1 MKSFEELQAGLGAA
15 WSLNK
20 PGSGAEHVLVSL
32 PSYTLGDSLKAHY
45 QERIPAL
52 EHRSLL
58 ATLLLA
64 RIPSCELV
72 ALFSVLPDPE
82 LVDYYFDLLP
92 KGTADSVRSRL
103 RIVVV
108 PGSPTR
114 SLAANLARQPALMA
128 ALRASFAN
136 RPAFIEPWNVTD
148 DEIEVARHLDAP
160 IYGTSPAQW
169 PLGFKSAGRRL
180 FTDAGVPVAPGREDL
195 RTVDDVVAAG
205 SALKAANPL
214 LHSVVVKLDNS
225 GAGDGN
231 VVIDLDDDEDTC
243 AASLWDKV
251 AAIPAWY
258 LRELELGGVVEA
270 LIEGASVSSPSV
282 QLEISPYGEVQVLST
297 HEQVLSGERGQM
309 YDGCRF
315 PANPSYATDLADYGQ
330 AVGRHLAREGAVGR
344 ISVDFMARADSRGHW
359 KLYALEIN
367 LRKGGT
373 TPPFSALRHLVPG
386 HYDLGSSRWQLGD
399 GSSRYY
405 CATDNLMDPAWLGL
419 PAQRVIRAVE
429 AAELGFDPQ
438 SATGVV
444 LHMLSGLALD
454 GRFGLTAIGATPDHA
469 AGLYEATKVAV
480 TDGARGRRMA
490 AATRSPI

>member
-45 QERIPAL
+45 QRRIPAL
-52 EHRSLL
+52 EHRYLL

-64 RIPSCELV
+64 RITSCELV

-82 LVDYYFDLLP
+82 LVDYYIDLLP
-92 KGTADSVRSRL
+92 RDTADSVRSRL

-108 PGSPTR
+108 PGTPSR

-169 PLGFKSAGRRL
+169 PLGYKSAGRRL
-180 FTDAGVPVAPGREDL
+180 FAAAGVPVVPGHNDL
-195 RTVDDVVAAG
+195 RSVDDVVGAG
-205 SALKAANPL
+205 TALKAADPL
-214 LHSVVVKLDNS
+214 LHSLVVKLDNS

-231 VVIDLDDDEDTC
+231 MVIDLVGDENTC
-243 AASLWDKV
+243 AALLRDQVSAL
-251 AAIPAWY
+251 PAWY
-258 LRELELGGVVEA
+258 LRELEQGGVAEA
-270 LIEGASVSSPSV
+270 LIEGPSVSSPSV
-282 QLEISPYGEVQVLST
+282 QLEISPYGDVQVLST
-297 HEQVLSGERGQM
+297 HEQVLSGERRQV

-315 PANPSYATDLADYGQ
+315 PANPSYAPDLADYGQ
-330 AVGRHLAREGAVGR
+330 TIGRHLVREGAVGR
-344 ISVDFMARADSRGHW
+344 ISVDFMARADTRGHW

-367 LRKGGT
+367 LRMGGT
-373 TPPFSALRHLVPG
+373 TPPFTALRHLVPG
-386 HYDLGSSRWQLGD
+386 HYDLGSSRWQLLD

-405 CATDNLMDPAWLGL
+405 CATDNLMDQAWLGL

-429 AAELGFDPQ
+429 DADLGFDQ
-438 SATGVV
+438 KSATGVV
-444 LHMLSGLALD
+444 LHMLSGLAID
-454 GRFGLTAIGATPDHA
+454 GRFGLTAIGATPGHA

-480 TDGARGRRMA
+480 TDGAHARRPV